1 MKLSKKRTATAMQS
15 YNMMSC
21 DEFENIQSKESF
33 KMSRFSNPAEV
44 DVSYFVFIQ
53 NVICFNKIL
62 S

>member
-1 MKLSKKRTATAMQS
+1 MQS

-21 DEFENIQSKESF
+21 DELENIQSKESF